1 MAEINNFT
9 EITENFNTIKTLLNS
24 IRAQGILNTSDVDKL
39 LSGINSK
46 LEKINTEEDID
57 LIKIFLSELKQ
68 NLDERHNVLIS
79 KFGAIESLFSNLL
92 KNSSD
97 ALKSSEAKELFDIV
111 ATNLSVFSREVVSQK
126 EALTDITLRLDA
138 MRSDDSQK
146 KDIIKNIS
154 ALKTDLEHLN
164 NGFDSIVLSL
174 NENFKTLIKTI
185 STIDQSEAISKFGA
199 ELSDIANSSNTILSA
214 LQMLDKKNLQIEDAV
229 RNLATQEDISS
240 AKKWISDLAAQ
251 NHELISSI
259 DNLSDKYYK
268 IDNLSEKIDA
278 SVNIIAGLKTVIADR
293 DDEHTK
299 SVLAELSKL
308 ENAVS
313 DVSTN
318 QSFEEFKASLETVLR
333 DILSGSVNLQ
343 NAFETASSEIQKIN
357 SELKTLDIA
366 VNFQDI
372 KADINKTE
380 QNVKALISSASDK
393 ITQLAEVNVTRTLN
407 DISSSADAL
416 GVKLKETYSAVAG
429 LCEKNFREVCDDIS
443 ALKAVVSQI
452 DENNVSA
459 NNAIFS
465 NITDRLALF
474 ENSLKNS
481 LEKQED
487 YVANSSGQ
495 LIEQITNIKNLSSV
509 LDYKLD
515 SSVIEIGNAKREFS
529 ELKTSVQ
536 DMLALDFVNAVKDL
550 KVDLFAAKQDLA
562 NALETSSNELA
573 EKFTEDLFGKYEL
586 LISKLD
592 SIEDDLEKAQTAALN
607 GLKPVLENISAS
619 LVDILSYVAESKDVN
634 LDDINVKLADITEFV
649 KDSNINYIENVRDVV
664 EVIRK
669 QVENNLLQIQK
680 DASKQIDTIN
690 STVAKSSE
698 SIREEIKYSYNK
710 LLEIQENFAS
720 LKEVLSA
727 NSIALNTGITDITS
741 SAEDVKADFELKL
754 SVLKN
759 SLLDKISEFKQ
770 EFTCENAD
778 KISEIKFASENLFA
792 KTLQASS
799 DIKDELRGEIAQI
812 IGALKLNI
820 QELAEQFSG
829 TSLKLENSGE
839 NIERKVDDAISSVGK
854 LDEAVNKLSASSIA
868 SMTDNFAALKALIN
882 NISEKSETE
891 IKQRV
896 DNISADFSSLRRLI
910 ENVNS
915 DISNDLSKQLVVL
928 ETRFDNLSAVIT
940 DILEHGDLN
949 FDTKL
954 NSGFADIAG
963 KLGTQI
969 DDVIQGF
976 DKIQDSIAEVSSVTT
991 RSMTGVLA
999 QILDNFVAL
1008 KSLVN
1013 SLNEKTSGD
1022 IKTAVGE
1029 LTSEFAEI
1037 KDRLE
1042 TVDSNIDED
1051 LTRQLSIIEHN
1062 FESLTAVI
1070 SDLFARE
1077 DARLGA
1083 RIESGLA
1090 GISGKMQSGV
1100 AEKLEQYKIKIEE
1113 LFTGIANSNNKQAE
1127 FIKERVLELN
1137 KVLNDSL
1144 AFQNSEAE
1152 KQLQEIAVE
1161 LKTILDDNLKIS
1173 AEDYKAFRT
1182 RLEALAV
1189 NIESANNN
1197 LVDAVKKQLQEI
1209 SRLSETQ
1216 LEVFASNLKSAMD
1229 ENTAKAS
1236 ANYEALKQKLSASVT
1251 GLETSNVAL
1260 VDDIKAQLDD
1270 MTKYVDSGL
1279 EIQAQEVNARFEEIS
1294 SKIQQVAGNIS
1305 ALNNEAKDRLEGLN
1319 TTLTGLKQGISGTLN
1334 DSSVLI
1340 INRID
1345 EILKELSSKNDEIAS
1360 SVILASADIKGD
1372 IKTSLASDIQDV
1384 TSLIETKLSEIDEL
1398 IENTAIC
1405 QQNNILTPI
1414 KSLLDEL
1421 HGVNKS
1427 VNEQF
1432 SLLKTTLSDG
1442 LSGEISG
1449 LLDKIQ
1455 TLFEEHS
1462 LNFVTQLGN
1471 TNTKIAED
1479 LSSRAVEFN
1488 AAFEALNERLDKD
1501 EISQMNVFQS
1511 QLKELSNTFNILIDE
1526 AKNVTKSEVSAI
1538 SETLIRNSKALM
1550 DEVEQSIE
1558 DKVNSMLAASA
1569 DISAGE
1575 LQSME
1580 AFTNKILAQ
1589 IEINKQNSI
1598 ACRDIITGLVKKEFD
1613 IISGNIEKETD
1624 VIVKDIIEQFELL
1637 RGSQKDELSNLAVHV
1652 ESSIEDYIYN
1662 YVNDLKSY
1670 LDIKTDSTVLN
1681 TKLDNLKNELSET
1694 AENVLENMN
1703 KFLEAGVF
1711 SSAISDLRA
1720 ANEILVNSMAERL
1733 NKQVQDFIRENV
1745 SNKFEEKLNLFDKKF
1760 IDTIV
1765 DKYEEIKLIT
1775 TGYNKSFDDIQNTIR
1790 EILSDFAASK
1800 DAITAQINALAAGIN
1815 NSIDSL
1821 NSSFADLKAQI
1832 LNKSFDEAF
1841 QASLNNQISGI
1852 ENLVKEQI
1860 GYLEDI
1866 SELCCNNLPELTEMN
1881 TIVKYGIQQSVADLA
1896 SKLDEKDISIDKGL
1910 DKLKS
1915 DIITQ
1920 FLNIFNQIS
1929 FVAEQEEIIDFIQ
1942 EKHADLI
1949 KILSH
1954 IVTTVDGVETVK
1966 ENLVSVDNKVDTIK
1980 EDIKNIN
1987 EKINSIISSEGD
1999 INYVYSLQDLESD
2012 IANLRLVLNEMKED
2026 NKSKEFE
2033 ELINSTNNIYKLVE
2047 TIKTEMPKFELEEFK
2062 RDFNTLSEDIVS
2074 ISTRTNKLILA
2085 SDESYK
2091 TLQDNLQDFKLVIN
2105 DLDER
2110 TRNFAHE
2117 AGIDRIDNKLG
2128 SINAMIQNGAKTN
2141 QVFNQ
2146 VFEYLAEWVD
2156 KAGEQITTISDKVE
2170 TLDDIGQIKV
2180 MLEDLKAEAEDN
2192 SESTELIEALSNVF
2206 DKQTKRISS
2215 LEAKLDRVIVETTI
2229 NNKNNKI
2236 DMSPFETTLN
2246 RFLVAIDEKMSE
2258 QQDKIK
2264 SLENKLAEVMTLID
2278 PKDTAQLTK
2287 KVGGM
2292 DRQIAKL
2299 NKSIEKIASHVVEK

>member
-1 MAEINNFT
+1 MAEINNFS

-46 LEKINTEEDID
+46 LEKLNTEEDID

-68 NLDERHNVLIS
+68 NFEERHNVLIS

-97 ALKSSEAKELFDIV
+97 VLKSNEAKELFDIV

-126 EALTDITLRLDA
+126 ETLTDITLRLDA

-154 ALKTDLEHLN
+154 LLKTDLEHLN

-185 STIDQSEAISKFGA
+185 SSVDQSEAISKFGA
-199 ELSDIANSSNTILSA
+199 ELNDIVNSSNTILSA
-214 LQMLDKKNLQIEDAV
+214 LQMIDKKNLQIEDAM
-229 RNLATQEDISS
+229 RTLATQDDLSS
-240 AKKWISDLAAQ
+240 AKKWISDLAVQ
-251 NHELISSI
+251 NSELISSV
-259 DNLSDKYYK
+259 DNLADKYYK

-278 SVNIIAGLKTVIADR
+278 SVNIIAGLKTIIADR

-299 SVLAELSKL
+299 AILSELSKL

-318 QSFEEFKASLETVLR
+318 QSFEEFKGSLEVLLKEIS
-333 DILSGSVNLQ
+333 DSSINLQ
-343 NAFETASSEIQKIN
+343 NSFADASSEIQKIN

-366 VNFQDI
+366 VNFQNLN
-372 KADINKTE
+372 ASLCKTE
-380 QNVKALISSASDK
+380 QNVKSLISDAADK
-393 ITQLAEVNVTRTLN
+393 ITQLSEVNVTRTLN
-407 DISSSADAL
+407 EISSSAEVL
-416 GVKLKETYSAVAG
+416 SSKLKETYNAVTG
-429 LCEKNFREVCDDIS
+429 MCEKNFGEVINDIS
-443 ALKAVVSQI
+443 GLKAVVAQI

-474 ENSLKNS
+474 ENSLKSS

-487 YVANSSGQ
+487 YVATSSSQ
-495 LIEQITNIKNLSSV
+495 LVEQITNIKNLSGV

-529 ELKTSVQ
+529 ELKSAVQ
-536 DMLALDFVNAVKDL
+536 DILALDFVNAIKDL
-550 KVDLFAAKQDLA
+550 KVDLYASKQDLA
-562 NALETSSNELA
+562 NAMETSAGDLS
-573 EKFTEDLFGKYEL
+573 EKITEDLFGKYEL

-592 SIEDDLEKAQTAALN
+592 SVEEEIKRTQTVALN
-607 GLKPVLENISAS
+607 GLKPVLDNISS
-619 LVDILSYVAESKDVN
+619 SIVDILSYVSESKDFN
-634 LDDINVKLADITEFV
+634 IDDINVKLADITEFV
-649 KDSNINYIENVRDVV
+649 KDNNLNYIENVRDVV

-669 QVENNLLQIQK
+669 QVENNLLLIQK
-680 DASKQIDTIN
+680 DTSKQIDTIN
-690 STVAKSSE
+690 AAVSKNAE
-698 SIREEIKYSYNK
+698 ALREEIKYSYQK
-710 LLEIQENFAS
+710 LLEVQDGFEV
-720 LKEVLSA
+720 LKE
-727 NSIALNTGITDITS
+727 ALNVNNSTLNSNIESVVS
-741 SAEDVKADFELKL
+741 SAEEVKADFELKL
-754 SVLKN
+754 ASLKN
-759 SLLDKISEFKQ
+759 SLLEKISDFKQ

-792 KTLQASS
+792 KTIQNSS
-799 DIKDELRGEIAQI
+799 ELNNELRGEIAQI
-812 IGALKLNI
+812 IGNLKLNI
-820 QELAEQFSG
+820 QELTEQHAGS
-829 TSLKLENSGE
+829 SLKIENSNE
-839 NIERKVDDAISSVGK
+839 NIERKVDSLTGSVGQ
-854 LDEAVNKLSASSIA
+854 LGESMNKLSASTIA
-868 SMTDNFAALKALIN
+868 SMLDNFTALKSLIN
-882 NISEKSETE
+882 NLNEKSEIE
-891 IKQRV
+891 LKQNI
-896 DNISADFSSLRRLI
+896 DNISADFSSLRRLV
-910 ENVNS
+910 ESVSS
-915 DISNDLSKQLVVL
+915 DINSDLSKQFEVL
-928 ETRFDNLSAVIT
+928 EKRFETLSTTIAGI
-940 DILEHGDLN
+940 IENGDLN

-954 NSGFADIAG
+954 NSGLADISA
-963 KLGTQI
+963 KLGAQVDGVIKGFEKI
-969 DDVIQGF
+969 DAGINSLTSTAT
-976 DKIQDSIAEVSSVTT
+976 K
-991 RSMTGVLA
+991 SMAGILA

-1013 SLNEKTSGD
+1013 ALNDKTSGD
-1022 IKTAVGE
+1022 IGSAVDK
-1029 LTSEFAEI
+1029 LTEEFADI
-1037 KDRLE
+1037 KDKLE
-1042 TVDSNIDED
+1042 NVDSNIDED
-1051 LTRQLSIIEHN
+1051 LTRQLSLIEHN
-1062 FESLTAVI
+1062 FEVLTSTI
-1070 SDLFARE
+1070 SDLFAQE
-1077 DARLGA
+1077 EARLGMTIDEGFA
-1083 RIESGLA
+1083 K
-1090 GISGKMQSGV
+1090 ISGKMQV
-1100 AEKLEQYKIKIEE
+1100 ALAEKLEQYKIKLEE
-1113 LFTGIANSNNKQAE
+1113 LFTGIANNNNAQAE
-1127 FIKERVLELN
+1127 FIKERVLGLN
-1137 KVLNDSL
+1137 KTLNEALIKQNDDAVRQLNDIALSL
-1144 AFQNSEAE
+1144 RN
-1152 KQLQEIAVE
+1152 
-1161 LKTILDDNLKIS
+1161 ILDDNLKVS
-1173 AEDYKAFRT
+1173 ADEYNAFRT
-1182 RLEALAV
+1182 RLELFASEVETANKNLV
-1189 NIESANNN
+1189 NTVQTQLLDIANSSGVKIESLSADLQSEIKAVVEQFNKGNN
-1197 LVDAVKKQLQEI
+1197 E
-1209 SRLSETQ
+1209 
-1216 LEVFASNLKSAMD
+1216 
-1229 ENTAKAS
+1229 
-1236 ANYEALKQKLSASVT
+1236 LKQKLDASVT
-1251 GLETSNVAL
+1251 SFDAANNILLE
-1260 VDDIKAQLDD
+1260 DIKARLDD

-1279 EIQAQEVNARFEEIS
+1279 EIQAQEVNVKFDEIS
-1294 SKIQQVAGNIS
+1294 SKMQQLSNNLV
-1305 ALNNEAKDRLEGLN
+1305 ALNNQTKEKIEGVNHNIDSAKE
-1319 TTLTGLKQGISGTLN
+1319 GISGTIN

-1340 INRID
+1340 INKLED
-1345 EILKELSSKNDEIAS
+1345 VLKDLSVKNEEIAS
-1360 SVILASADIKGD
+1360 SIILASADIKGD
-1372 IKTSLASDIQDV
+1372 IKTTLASDIQDV
-1384 TSLIETKLSEIDEL
+1384 TTLIESKLSKFDEL
-1398 IENTAIC
+1398 IDDSSTT
-1405 QQNNILTPI
+1405 QQDTVLTQAKNILDGIHSVAADI
-1414 KSLLDEL
+1414 K
-1421 HGVNKS
+1421 
-1427 VNEQF
+1427 EQF
-1432 SLLKTTLSDG
+1432 TLVKQGFSDNI
-1442 LSGEISG
+1442 SDEISK
-1449 LLDKIQ
+1449 LHDKVQ

-1462 LNFVTQLGN
+1462 LNFITQLGN
-1471 TNTKIAED
+1471 TNAKIAED
-1479 LSSRAVEFN
+1479 LSSKAMDFK
-1488 AAFEALNERLDKD
+1488 AAFESLNERLDKD

-1511 QLKELSNTFNILIDE
+1511 QLKELSNTFNVLIEE

-1538 SETLIRNSKALM
+1538 SETLIRNSKTLM
-1550 DEVEQSIE
+1550 DDVEQSIE
-1558 DKVNSMLAASA
+1558 TKVNSMLAATA

-1580 AFTNKILAQ
+1580 AFTNRILAQ
-1589 IEINKQNSI
+1589 IDINKQNAI
-1598 ACRDIITGLVKKEFD
+1598 ACRDMISELVKKEFD
-1613 IISGNIEKETD
+1613 VIAGNIEKETD
-1624 VIVKDIIEQFELL
+1624 VIVKDVVEQFELL
-1637 RGSQKDELSNLAVHV
+1637 RNSQKDELSNLSVHI

-1670 LDIKTDSTVLN
+1670 LDVKTDTTVLN
-1681 TKLDNLKNELSET
+1681 SKLDNLKNELNDT

-1703 KFLEAGVF
+1703 KFLEVGIF
-1711 SSAISDLRA
+1711 SNAISDLRT
-1720 ANEILVNSMAERL
+1720 ANEILVSSMADKL
-1733 NKQVQDFIRENV
+1733 NQQVQNFIKEQV
-1745 SNKFEEKLNLFDKKF
+1745 CEKFDEKLNLFDKKF

-1765 DKYEEIKLIT
+1765 DKYEEIKLI
-1775 TGYNKSFDDIQNTIR
+1775 S
-1790 EILSDFAASK
+1790 SK
-1800 DAITAQINALAAGIN
+1800 YDSGF
-1815 NSIDSL
+1815 NSIQVSIKDLLAQFGESKNAIVNQLSSVAQSINDSIGNL
-1821 NSSFADLKAQI
+1821 NASFADLKAQI

-1852 ENLVKEQI
+1852 ENLVNEQL

-1881 TIVKYGIQQSVADLA
+1881 TLVKYGIQQSITDLV
-1896 SKLDEKDISIDKGL
+1896 SKLEEKDGNIEKDL

-1920 FLNIFNQIS
+1920 ILNIFNQIS

-1949 KILSH
+1949 TILSH
-1954 IVTTVDGVETVK
+1954 IVTTSDTIS
-1966 ENLVSVDNKVDTIK
+1966 SVDNKVDTIK
-1980 EDIKNIN
+1980 EDIKNLN

-2012 IANLRLVLNEMKED
+2012 IANLRIVLNEMKDD

-2033 ELINSTNNIYKLVE
+2033 ELMVSTNNIYKLVE
-2047 TIKTEMPKFELEEFK
+2047 TIKAEMPKFELEEFK

-2192 SESTELIEALSNVF
+2192 TESNELIEALGNVF

-2264 SLENKLAEVMTLID
+2264 SLESKLAEVVTLID

-2299 NKSIEKIASHVVEK
+2299 NKNIEKIASHVVEK